1 MLCNH
6 RKSLNPILTLEI
18 GSFPIVM
25 AITVAILL
33 LIYLTIPPPHES
45 SGLDLPRVDHPTRM
59 SDASEADAMVVAITR
74 DQKVYFGIEQV
85 TTIQL
90 APKIREHIAHGADRK
105 VYIKADLRVQY
116 GKVREVLD
124 GVRSAGIVRIG
135 ILTDQR
141 KVPRFVQ

>member
-6 RKSLNPILTLEI
+6 RKFLNPILTLEN

-33 LIYLTIPPPHES
+33 LIYLTVPPPHGS
-45 SGLDLPRVDHPTRM
+45 NGLDLPKVDHPIRM

-74 DQKVYFGIEQV
+74 DQNIYFGIERV

-90 APKIREHIAHGADRK
+90 AAKIREHIARGGDRK
-105 VYIKADLRVQY
+105 VYIKADGRVLY
-116 GKVREVLD
+116 GKVSDVFDE
-124 GVRSAGIVRIG
+124 VRSAGILRIG
-135 ILTDQR
+135 ILTDER
-141 KVPRFVQ
+141 RVPGFAQ

>member
-6 RKSLNPILTLEI
+6 RKPQNPILTLEI
-18 GSFPIVM
+18 GDFPIIM

-33 LIYLTIPPPHES
+33 LICVTIPTPHGG
-45 SGLDLPRVDHPTRM
+45 SGPDLPIVDHPVPM
-59 SDASEADAMVVAITR
+59 SDAGKPDAMVVAITR
-74 DQKVYFGIEQV
+74 DQRIYFGIEQV

-90 APKIREHIAHGADRK
+90 APKIREHIARGGDRK
-105 VYIKADLRVQY
+105 VYIKADLRVRY
-116 GKVREVLD
+116 GKVSEVLET
-124 GVRSAGIVRIG
+124 VRSAGILRIG